1 MEKFNLIVTTRRG
14 EESEACSEVWSILR
28 DLGDDEPVVE
38 RSPVS
43 GLIFVWTR
51 LNPFEVVEKFREILR
66 RSPWELRYTNRV
78 IPIERN
84 VPTDIQ
90 AIKQAVMELVG
101 KIAPG
106 ETFRVTVEKRFTNLR
121 SMDIIRAV
129 AEDVDRKV
137 DLENPDKII
146 LVEVVGKVT
155 GVSVLRPSDVL
166 SVKKELREPLKP

>member
-1 MEKFNLIVTTRRG
+1 MERFNLIVTTRRG

-28 DLGDDEPVVE
+28 DLGDEEPVVE

-51 LNPFEVVEKFREILR
+51 LDPFEVVEKFREILR

-84 VPTDIQ
+84 VPTDVQ
-90 AIKQAVMELVG
+90 AIKQAAMELVD
-101 KIAPG
+101 KIGPE

-129 AEDVDRKV
+129 AEGVDRKV

-146 LVEVVGKVT
+146 LVEVVGRVT
-155 GVSVLRPSDVL
+155 GVSVLRPSDIL